1 LIHCLHVATPLAAG
15 FFREENYPKKFMPDP
30 DAVDFSLVIL
40 ANIVNV
46 LVIGIV
52 IFRTARKIRL
62 ERFLRLLLMV
72 AILPV
77 GAAIIINVVEDR
89 PSWSTLLPVLFLLY
103 LASEVV
109 FFYILRRDVSGSRW
123 FGFYLVIY
131 YAGLLGMIGY
141 AMKVGEILG
150 FITLTTYFF
159 NILASRFSFSRLT
172 TN

>member
-1 LIHCLHVATPLAAG
+1 
-15 FFREENYPKKFMPDP
+15 MPDP

-40 ANIVNV
+40 TNIVNV
-46 LVIGIV
+46 LVIGV
-52 IFRTARKIRL
+52 VLSRAARKIQMERL
-62 ERFLRLLLMV
+62 MRLLLMV

-77 GAAIIINVVEDR
+77 GAAIVINVIEDR

-103 LASEVV
+103 LASEIV
-109 FFYILRRDVSGSRW
+109 FFYILRRDVRGTRW

-172 TN
+172 SS

>member
-1 LIHCLHVATPLAAG
+1 
-15 FFREENYPKKFMPDP
+15 MPDP

-40 ANIVNV
+40 TNIVNV

-52 IFRTARKIRL
+52 LFRTARQIRL
-62 ERFLRLLLMV
+62 EGILRFLLL
-72 AILPV
+72 ATILPV
-77 GAAIIINVVEDR
+77 GAAIIINVIEDR

-109 FFYILRRDVSGSRW
+109 FFYILRRDVRGTRW
-123 FGFYLVIY
+123 FGFYLVLY

-159 NILASRFSFSRLT
+159 NILASRFSFSRLSST
-172 TN
+172 

>member
-1 LIHCLHVATPLAAG
+1 
-15 FFREENYPKKFMPDP
+15 MPDP

-40 ANIVNV
+40 TNIVNV

-52 IFRTARKIRL
+52 LFRTARQIRL
-62 ERFLRLLLMV
+62 EGILRFLLL
-72 AILPV
+72 ATIIPV
-77 GAAIIINVVEDR
+77 GAAIIINVIEDR

-109 FFYILRRDVSGSRW
+109 FFYILRRDVRGTRW
-123 FGFYLVIY
+123 FGFYLVLY

-159 NILASRFSFSRLT
+159 NILASRFSFSRLSST
-172 TN
+172 